1 MSYKKYIPFDDS
13 LKEDMIVQGKVKSIQ
28 PYGAF
33 IELKNGVV
41 GLLHIEDMS
50 IARIKSPYDRFSI
63 GQEVNVKI
71 KSIDKENHRIMFTYK
86 ELLGTWEEN
95 AKLFKEGTKVKG
107 IIRNTEAHKNGIF
120 IELKPNL
127 VGMAEYQDGMEYGK
141 QVDVF
146 IKKIIPEKKKIKLI
160 ICSQIKA
167 EVSPFAIRE
176 GEIKVFDG
184 KDGYVSMNQIINK
197 INIGHITDIHFKILE
212 IVNEFE
218 FITSR
223 QIYQLLKIKGVD
235 IKSQDKLNKKLEQL
249 VKTKILTRY
258 YFHSED
264 GKGIYR
270 IYCLEK
276 MGKYLLNSR
285 DIECKWQPTDNVKPV
300 ALIKKRLAG
309 NQTILAY
316 LRKVKAFDSYV
327 VKPQLTAKTLGK
339 VFKASGGSVKLT
351 KNNKSISFLFE
362 VVRREEDWQN
372 KLVDKMRLY
381 KDFYEN
387 FVPGDSGFQIMPQLI
402 FVCEDEKHAAETF
415 KTIVT
420 KRVEISKI
428 KLYFTTDL
436 RQNKD
441 SLEETLIE
449 FRLDENT
456 NKYKVANVDLKLL
469 EE

>member
-1 MSYKKYIPFDDS
+1 MV
-13 LKEDMIVQGKVKSIQ
+13 ED
-28 PYGAF
+28 
-33 IELKNGVV
+33 
-41 GLLHIEDMS
+41 
-50 IARIKSPYDRFSI
+50 
-63 GQEVNVKI
+63 
-71 KSIDKENHRIMFTYK
+71 
-86 ELLGTWEEN
+86 
-95 AKLFKEGTKVKG
+95 
-107 IIRNTEAHKNGIF
+107 
-120 IELKPNL
+120 
-127 VGMAEYQDGMEYGK
+127 
-141 QVDVF
+141 
-146 IKKIIPEKKKIKLI
+146 
-160 ICSQIKA
+160 SQIKA

-197 INIGHITDIHFKILE
+197 INLGHITDIHFQILE

-223 QIYQLLKIKGVD
+223 QIYQLLQIKGIE
-235 IKSQDKLNKKLEQL
+235 IKSQDKLNKKVEQL
-249 VKTKILTRY
+249 IKTKILTRY

-309 NQTILAY
+309 NQTLLAY

-327 VKPQLTAKTLGK
+327 VKPQLTAKTLAK
-339 VFKASGGSVKLT
+339 PFKASGGSVKLT

-362 VVRREEDWQN
+362 VVRREEDWKN
-372 KLVDKMRLY
+372 KLVEKMRLY
-381 KDFYEN
+381 QDFYDN
-387 FVPGDSGFQIMPQLI
+387 FVPGDSGFPIMPQLI

-415 KTIVT
+415 KLIVT
-420 KRVEISKI
+420 KGLEISKI

-436 RQNKD
+436 RQNKE
-441 SLEETLIE
+441 SLEDTLIE
-449 FRLDENT
+449 FKLDENT
-456 NKYKVANVDLKLL
+456 NKYKVANVELKLL
-469 EE
+469 ED